1 MAPTE
6 CLPSACPLACLLA
19 CLHACLRACLPAC
32 LLFCLLAFLLTC
44 LLTCLGQSDLSGPL
58 LKLSRTPFQ
67 CPFEESNTRTH
78 GHMHKIPSSRA
89 PVGAKNVNKQGCEQ
103 SCCTRSLVQVKV
115 IKNLLLLGVGVAKF
129 RVSMRC
135 PKSRFPFW
143 IIVFDEHQLIIFK
156 SQGVTVSTAS
166 LVLVQVQGGQQGAH
180 LTFCLETHD

>member
-1 MAPTE
+1 M
-6 CLPSACPLACLLA
+6 LAC
-19 CLHACLRACLPAC
+19 
-32 LLFCLLAFLLTC
+32 LLTC
-44 LLTCLGQSDLSGPL
+44 LLTCLLACLPILGQSDLSGPL

-143 IIVFDEHQLIIFK
+143 IIVFDEPELILFEC
-156 SQGVTVSTAS
+156 QGLTLLTAS
-166 LVLVQVQGGQQGAH
+166 LVTIHVLKCILPISFLFLPERFA
-180 LTFCLETHD
+180 F